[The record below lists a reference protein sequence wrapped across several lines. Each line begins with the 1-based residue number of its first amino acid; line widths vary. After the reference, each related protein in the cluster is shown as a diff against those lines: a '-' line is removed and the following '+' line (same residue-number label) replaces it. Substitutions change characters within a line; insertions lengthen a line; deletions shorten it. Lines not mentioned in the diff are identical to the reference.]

1 LVPGPTNQI
10 DFTFSL
16 PISAGDASDL
26 VAVTSDGQEEPATSE
41 TVISSN
47 TVRATFSEAA
57 LQNFAERIVEGSA
70 YGCADN
76 TSSVG
81 CNTTNGA
88 VQSVNP
94 SAGAVTRFN
103 ATGGVPVG
111 DNAGAFATGYTTG
124 PDARSVT
131 FNNSNG
137 TVTVQMDQRVDP
149 GSLCDYSGG
158 TCGNGYFELLD
169 NTGTVIDPQPLSAS
183 VINNSPFQSQVALT
197 YPPGDL
203 ARSTQLLI
211 SGNPIDG
218 GGHVFGNCSFAGD
231 EGSPG
236 NGVTDEQ
243 CAVRQVISPT
253 AGASS
258 FIDPAKGHVR
268 YRWHYRSRA
277 QAKRAVR
284 ALHRHHAR
292 ARW

>member
-1 LVPGPTNQI
+1 
-10 DFTFSL
+10 
-16 PISAGDASDL
+16 
-26 VAVTSDGQEEPATSE
+26 
-41 TVISSN
+41 
-47 TVRATFSEAA
+47 
-57 LQNFAERIVEGSA
+57 
-70 YGCADN
+70 
-76 TSSVG
+76 
-81 CNTTNGA
+81 

-149 GSLCDYSGG
+149 NSLCDYSPG
-158 TCGNGYFELLD
+158 TCGNGFFELLD
-169 NTGTVIDPQPLSAS
+169 NTGTVIDPAPLSAS
-183 VINNSPFQSQVALT
+183 VINNSPFQSQIALT

-211 SGNPIDG
+211 G
-218 GGHVFGNCSFAGD
+218 GYPVDTGSPFQSACSFFGTGITGAYL
-231 EGSPG
+231 S
-236 NGVTDEQ
+236 Q

-258 FIDPAKGHVR
+258 FIDPAKGHVH
-268 YRWHYRSRA
+268 YRWHYVS
-277 QAKRAVR
+277 KRRLHR
-284 ALHRHHAR
+284 ALVALQRHHR
-292 ARW
+292 ARRSHRPPR

>member
-1 LVPGPTNQI
+1 
-10 DFTFSL
+10 
-16 PISAGDASDL
+16 
-26 VAVTSDGQEEPATSE
+26 VTSDGEEEPATSE
-41 TVISSN
+41 TIISSN
-47 TVRATFSEAA
+47 TVRATFSAGQ
-57 LQNFAERIVEGSA
+57 LQNFAERIVEASA
-70 YGCADN
+70 YGCATRSN
-76 TSSVG
+76 GCPSSAG
-81 CNTTNGA
+81 AGA

-277 QAKRAVR
+277 RLNR
-284 ALHRHHAR
+284 ALHSAHRAHHR
-292 ARW
+292 R